1 MATNKDNSAAQDAA
15 KKALAAVQAKKKAE
29 STKSSGTAAE
39 TKATAP
45 KAKVQHNITHVG
57 QESTSAEELLAITR
71 KNALPYR
78 IGAIILWVLAIAFEV
93 FAILFF
99 THKFEPAFAAENP
112 GWTISWVV
120 CLVLDL
126 ACVIIGSQ
134 LWKKGNHL
142 DPASAKNKVRFW
154 IHNNLGVFLSV
165 LAFLPFIIF
174 VLTDKKADKKTK
186 TIAAIAAAAALLI
199 GGLTSVDWNPISQE
213 ELLEA
218 AGTTSVYWT
227 DSGTVYHLYE
237 DCSHLNHSV
246 ELKEGTSD
254 AAIENGKTRACKTCE
269 ARAIR
274 EADEAAQ
281 AAANAGKT
289 DTDTGTTD
297 SSDKTDTNAGET
309 GDAGANGN

>member
-1 MATNKDNSAAQDAA
+1 MATKKDNTAAQDAA
-15 KKALAAVQAKKKAE
+15 KKALAAVQAKKNAE
-29 STKSSGTAAE
+29 KTRSTAAS
-39 TKATAP
+39 TRASTSAP

-57 QESTSAEELLAITR
+57 QESTNTEELLAITR

-78 IGAIILWVLAIAFEV
+78 IGAIILWVLALAFEV

-99 THKFEPAFAAENP
+99 THKFEPKFAAENP
-112 GWTISWVV
+112 GWIISWVV

-126 ACVIIGSQ
+126 VCVIIGSQ

-154 IHNNLGVFLSV
+154 IHNNLGVFISV

-174 VLTDKKADKKTK
+174 VLLDKKADKKMK
-186 TIAAIAAAAALLI
+186 TIAAVAAVVALII

-218 AGTTSVYWT
+218 AGTTEVFWT

-246 ELKEGTSD
+246 ELKEGTTTT
-254 AAIENGKTRACKTCE
+254 AIENGKTRACKTCE
-269 ARAIR
+269 ARALR
-274 EADEAAQ
+274 EADEVAQ
-281 AAANAGKT
+281 AAADAGKT
-289 DTDTGTTD
+289 NEDTADTDA
-297 SSDKTDTNAGET
+297 DKTEETIPVVDGAG
-309 GDAGANGN
+309 N

>member
-1 MATNKDNSAAQDAA
+1 MATKNDNSAAQDAA
-15 KKALAAVQAKKKAE
+15 KKALAAVQAKK
-29 STKSSGTAAE
+29 AAE
-39 TKATAP
+39 KSKAADETRATGAA
-45 KAKVQHNITHVG
+45 KTKVQHNITHVG
-57 QESTSAEELLAITR
+57 QESTNKEELLAITK
-71 KNALPYR
+71 KNAMPYR
-78 IGAIILWVLAIAFEV
+78 IAAIILWILAIGFEV

-112 GWTISWVV
+112 GWIISWVV

-126 ACVIIGSQ
+126 VCVIIGSQ
-134 LWKKGNHL
+134 LWKKANHL
-142 DPASAKNKVRFW
+142 DPASAKNKTKFW

-174 VLTDKKADKKTK
+174 VLTDKKADKKMK
-186 TIAAIAAAAALLI
+186 TIAAVAAAVALVV

-218 AGTTSVYWT
+218 AGTTEVYWT

-246 ELKEGTSD
+246 ELKEGTTTT
-254 AAIENGKTRACKTCE
+254 AIENGKTRACKTCE

-281 AAANAGKT
+281 AAADAGKT
-289 DTDTGTTD
+289 DTNSGTTD
-297 SSDKTDTNAGET
+297 SSDKTDTNAGEA
-309 GDAGANGN
+309 GDAGVSSGG